1 MTGQT
6 NDFLTI
12 EDAVKLTGT
21 SESTVRRFV
30 RSLDADQR
38 KKHVRKEGRRVLI
51 AKALLCDAFGVVPG
65 MEDQDAANDLVTFQR
80 QQLQDAVRIQSKLTE
95 QNDRLLTELQ
105 KTNDDL
111 KSAWS
116 LIDHLKGEVF
126 KLTTEIK
133 RLEAPKKEDQRLFA
147 VAVVVCAVTIL
158 VLLLRLV

>member
-38 KKHVRKEGRRVLI
+38 QKHVRKEGRRVLI

-65 MEDQDAANDLVTFQR
+65 MEDQDAANDLVSFQR

-95 QNDRLLTELQ
+95 QNDRLLT
-105 KTNDDL
+105 
-111 KSAWS
+111 
-116 LIDHLKGEVF
+116 
-126 KLTTEIK
+126 
-133 RLEAPKKEDQRLFA
+133 
-147 VAVVVCAVTIL
+147 
-158 VLLLRLV
+158 

>member
-1 MTGQT
+1 MTSQT

-12 EDAVKLTGT
+12 EDAIKLTGT
-21 SESTVRRFV
+21 SESTIRRFV
-30 RSLDADQR
+30 RSLDPDQR
-38 KKHVRKEGRRVLI
+38 RKHVRKEGRRVLV

-65 MEDQDAANDLVTFQR
+65 IDDHDAAKDVVSFQR
-80 QQLQDAVRIQSKLTE
+80 QQLQDAVRLQNKLTE

-133 RLEAPKKEDQRLFA
+133 RLEAPKKEDQRLFIVA
-147 VAVVVCAVTIL
+147 VAVCALTIL
-158 VLLLRLV
+158 LLLWRLV

>member
-12 EDAVKLTGT
+12 EDAIKLTGT
-21 SESTVRRFV
+21 SESTIRRFV

-38 KKHVRKEGRRVLI
+38 RKHVRKEGRRVMV

-65 MEDQDAANDLVTFQR
+65 IDDQDAAKDVVSFQR
-80 QQLQDAVRIQSKLTE
+80 QQLHDAVRLQNKLTE

-133 RLEAPKKEDQRLFA
+133 RLEAPKKEDQRLFIVA
-147 VAVVVCAVTIL
+147 VAFCALTIL
-158 VLLLRLV
+158 LLLWRLV